1 MKYEYTVLMVA
12 AKFGFFTMGGVIDG
26 EKLSSELNRLGREGW
41 ELVSTFDTNMA
52 QGATRDVVLILKRP
66 A

>member
-12 AKFGFFTMGGVIDG
+12 AEKGLFTSGKVDG
-26 EKLSSELNRLGREGW
+26 EKLSGELNRLGRDGW
-41 ELVSTFDTNMA
+41 ELVSTFDTNMGH
-52 QGATRDVVLILKRP
+52 GATRDVVMILKRP

>member
-1 MKYEYTVLMVA
+1 MKYEYVVLMVA
-12 AKFGFFTMGGVIDG
+12 ADTGWFTLGGKVDG
-26 EKLSSELNRLGREGW
+26 EKLSGELNRLGREGW

-52 QGATRDVVLILKRP
+52 QGATRDVVMILKRP